1 MPRDYFKDSYISF
14 YSIERKHK
22 NSEEHNVAC
31 RLRHTLLLEDDV
43 LLLSKIQDQLKEFET
58 HSAYSLVESKR
69 IDVQT
74 RLLHN
79 LNDKEVCEYFNH
91 RPPTSF
97 STKILTWQS
106 PCHVWKVRLNLR
118 KEISSTTENINK
130 RQRWLIEDRWQSLR
144 GFMYVMS
151 APGHLQDI
159 PTQIIQLITR
169 FLYF

>member
-31 RLRHTLLLEDDV
+31 RLRHTVLLEDDV

-91 RPPTSF
+91 RPQPAF
-97 STKILTWQS
+97 
-106 PCHVWKVRLNLR
+106 RL
-118 KEISSTTENINK
+118 K
-130 RQRWLIEDRWQSLR
+130 
-144 GFMYVMS
+144 F
-151 APGHLQDI
+151 
-159 PTQIIQLITR
+159 
-169 FLYF
+169 